1 MRKCLTDDVVRQ
13 IQTDVQI
20 QQELEA
26 EFDQLKQDREN
37 IRAIFP
43 TGDSK
48 VRK

>member
-1 MRKCLTDDVVRQ
+1 MRRCLTEDVVRQ
-13 IQTDVQI
+13 IQTDVAI

-26 EFDQLKQDREN
+26 EFEQLHQDREN

-48 VRK
+48 VS